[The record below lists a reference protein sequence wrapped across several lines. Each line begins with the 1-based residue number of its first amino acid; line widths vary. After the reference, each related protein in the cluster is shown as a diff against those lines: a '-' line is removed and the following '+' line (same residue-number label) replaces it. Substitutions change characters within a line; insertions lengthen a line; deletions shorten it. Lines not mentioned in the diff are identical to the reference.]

1 MGVGSIA
8 AEVSELAKLSWG
20 GAIASFAR
28 TAGCGIEG
36 ERRFS
41 KLLERDFEDKVFSI

>member
-1 MGVGSIA
+1 LKTAGCEIEDEKGFS
-8 AEVSELAKLSWG
+8 
-20 GAIASFAR
+20 AIASFAR

-41 KLLERDFEDKVFSI
+41 KLVERDFEDKVFLI